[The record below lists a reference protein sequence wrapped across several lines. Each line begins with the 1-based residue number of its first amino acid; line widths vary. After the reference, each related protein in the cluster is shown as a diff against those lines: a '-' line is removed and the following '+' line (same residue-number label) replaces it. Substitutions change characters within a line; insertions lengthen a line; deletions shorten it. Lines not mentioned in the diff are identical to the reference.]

1 MSYSRR
7 QLYAMGEPIG
17 DSATYRKA
25 DGGLVLGDGGG
36 GGGGSQPAA
45 QTQTTIS
52 ELPEWARGYAKD
64 TLAKASALTDI
75 SQNPYQVYGGQ
86 RMAGFSPL
94 QEQAQ
99 QAAGRMGVA
108 GQTYTGT
115 GLAATAGL
123 GGLNQQYQAGNFY
136 GGQFTPQASQ
146 QYMSPYMQD
155 VVNRQMQS
163 AARVSDIQAQQ
174 NKAQAAQAGAFGG
187 SRQGIVEAE
196 RQKNLATQLGTIQA
210 EGTQKAYEDAQAQY
224 NADMAR
230 AMQAQQMYEQ
240 SRQYGAGLGLQG
252 LQTALT
258 AAGTLG
264 NLGQQQSAQELQAY
278 QTKQAAGAQ
287 QQALRQQGL
296 DLAYQDFLNQ
306 QNYPYKQ
313 LGFMSDMIRGL
324 PLGQQST
331 AQMYQAAPSATSQAI
346 GLGTAGLGAYGL
358 YNAATKVA
366 KGGKIE
372 ADKPKKQAPAGL
384 AELALSK
391 MA

>member
-36 GGGGSQPAA
+36 GGSQPANT
-45 QTQTTIS
+45 TQTTIA

-64 TLAKASALTDI
+64 TLAKASALTDV
-75 SQNPYQVYGGQ
+75 SQNPYQQYGAQ
-86 RMAGFSPL
+86 RIAGFSPL

-99 QAAGRMGVA
+99 KAAGQMGVA

-115 GLAATAGL
+115 GLAAMAGL
-123 GGLNQQYQAGNFY
+123 GGLNQQYNAGQFY

-174 NKAQAAQAGAFGG
+174 NKANAAQAGAFGG
-187 SRQGIVEAE
+187 SRQAIVEAE

-210 EGTQKAYEDAQAQY
+210 EGSQKAYEDAQAQF

-230 AMQAQQMYEQ
+230 NFQAQQAREQ
-240 SRQYGAGLGLQG
+240 SRQFGATQGLQG
-252 LQTALT
+252 LQTALS

-264 NLGQQQSAQELQAY
+264 NLGQQQSAQQLQAY
-278 QTKQAAGAQ
+278 QTQQAAGAQ

-313 LGFMSDMIRGL
+313 LGFMADMIRGL
-324 PLGQQST
+324 PLGQTST
-331 AQMYQAAPSATSQAI
+331 AQMYQAAPSAVSQIA
-346 GLGTAGLGAYGL
+346 GLGTAGLGAMGM
-358 YNAATKVA
+358 YNLATKA
-366 KGGKIE
+366 KGGKIK
-372 ADKPKKQAPAGL
+372 APKEKKTAPAGL

>member
-36 GGGGSQPAA
+36 GGGQQPA

-64 TLAKASALTDI
+64 TLAKASALTDVN
-75 SQNPYQVYGGQ
+75 QNPYQQYGGN
-86 RMAGFSPL
+86 RIAGFSPL

-99 QAAGRMGVA
+99 QAAGQMGVA

-115 GLAATAGL
+115 GLATMAGL
-123 GGLNQQYQAGNFY
+123 GGLNQQYNAGQFY

-174 NKAQAAQAGAFGG
+174 NKAQATQAGAFGG

-210 EGTQKAYEDAQAQY
+210 EGSQKAYEDAQAQF

-230 AMQAQQMYEQ
+230 NFQAQQAREQ
-240 SRQYGAGLGLQG
+240 SRQFGAAQGLQG
-252 LQTALT
+252 LQTALS

-264 NLGQQQSAQELQAY
+264 NLGQQQSAQQLQAY
-278 QTKQAAGAQ
+278 QTQQAAGAQ

-324 PLGQQST
+324 PLGQTST
-331 AQMYQAAPSATSQAI
+331 AQMYQPAPSAVSQIA
-346 GLGTAGLGAYGL
+346 GLGTAGLGAMGM
-358 YNAATKVA
+358 YNMATKA
-366 KGGKIE
+366 KGGKIK
-372 ADKPKKQAPAGL
+372 APKEKKTAPAGL

>member
-36 GGGGSQPAA
+36 GGGGNQQPANT
-45 QTQTTIS
+45 TQTTIS

-64 TLAKASALTDI
+64 TLAKASALTDVN
-75 SQNPYQVYGGQ
+75 QNPYQTYGGE
-86 RMAGFSPL
+86 RLAGFSPL
-94 QEQAQ
+94 QTQAQ
-99 QAAGRMGVA
+99 QAAGQMGVA

-115 GLAATAGL
+115 GLATMAGL
-123 GGLNQQYQAGNFY
+123 GGLGQQYQGGQFY
-136 GGQFTPQASQ
+136 GGQFTPEASQ
-146 QYMSPYMQD
+146 QYMSPYMQN
-155 VVNRQMQS
+155 VLNRQMQS

-174 NKAQAAQAGAFGG
+174 NKAQATQAGAFGG

-196 RQKNLATQLGTIQA
+196 RQKNLATQLGQIQA
-210 EGTQKAYEDAQAQY
+210 EGTQKAYEDAQAQF

-230 AMQAQQMYEQ
+230 NFQAQQAREQ
-240 SRQYGAGLGLQG
+240 SRQFGATQGLQG
-252 LQTALT
+252 LQTALS

-264 NLGQQQSAQELQAY
+264 NLGQQQSAQQLQAY
-278 QTKQAAGAQ
+278 QTQQAAGAQ

-313 LGFMSDMIRGL
+313 LGFMADMIRGL
-324 PLGQQST
+324 PLGQTST
-331 AQMYQAAPSATSQAI
+331 AQMYQAAPSTVSQIA
-346 GLGTAGLGAYGL
+346 GLGTAGLGAMGL
-358 YNAATKVA
+358 YNAATRA
-366 KGGKIE
+366 KGGTIKE
-372 ADKPKKQAPAGL
+372 PKSKAPAGL

>member
-7 QLYAMGEPIG
+7 QLEAFGEPLG
-17 DSATYRKA
+17 ESATRMKA
-25 DGGLVLGDGGG
+25 GGFGRIYGGG
-36 GGGGSQPAA
+36 GQPSNPDKT
-45 QTQTTIS
+45 TQTNIS

-64 TLAKASALTDI
+64 TLAKASGLTDVN
-75 SQNPYQVYGGQ
+75 QNPYQQYGGN
-86 RMAGFSPL
+86 RIAGFSPL

-99 QAAGRMGVA
+99 TAAANMGVA

-115 GLAATAGL
+115 GLAAAAGL
-123 GGLNQQYQAGNFY
+123 GGLNQQYNAGQFY

-174 NKAQAAQAGAFGG
+174 NKANAVQAGAFGG

-210 EGTQKAYEDAQAQY
+210 EGSQKAYEDAQAQF

-230 AMQAQQMYEQ
+230 NFQAQQAREQ
-240 SRQYGAGLGLQG
+240 SRQFGATQGLQG

-278 QTKQAAGAQ
+278 QTQQAAGAQ

-296 DLAYQDFLNQ
+296 DLAYQDFMNQ

-313 LGFMSDMIRGL
+313 LGFMADMIRGL
-324 PLGQQST
+324 PLGQTST
-331 AQMYQAAPSATSQAI
+331 AQMYQPPPSTVSQIA
-346 GLGTAGLGAYGL
+346 GLGTAGLGAMGM
-358 YNAATKVA
+358 YNMATRVA
-366 KGGKIE
+366 KGGKIK
-372 ADKPKKQAPAGL
+372 APKEKKAAPAGL